1 MTASGT
7 VSSQPRRRVSVV
19 IAATILLMSVPAS
32 AFAQRQDTGHF
43 RKGIFAGVEISA
55 GFAAGKAHA
64 IPGAHSGAGRNS
76 GKGLMP
82 DYAFGMFGGYR
93 FRPQLAVAAGIEGSN
108 SVVTGTTAL
117 PVFVRLRSDIL
128 DRRVSPMVQID
139 LGYAFQFAHSTRTT
153 SELSFNAEPFPERY
167 TSLGFSSSEEYI
179 NACIENLLKRHGPLS
194 EEESVRLAAEER
206 LRAANRLCCFPN
218 GQRSYLPAE
227 ALDRLGCFSKDG
239 FFGSL
244 TAGVSIAV
252 GGKQGKE
259 QDRKRG
265 RIAAGVSVGLAQYS
279 HSIPLRKSDNGHV
292 TMSVPASL
300 PDGTPVIIA
309 RASLKDNPLRIDIRL
324 RLSWEF

>member
-1 MTASGT
+1 
-7 VSSQPRRRVSVV
+7 
-19 IAATILLMSVPAS
+19 
-32 AFAQRQDTGHF
+32 
-43 RKGIFAGVEISA
+43 
-55 GFAAGKAHA
+55 
-64 IPGAHSGAGRNS
+64 
-76 GKGLMP
+76 
-82 DYAFGMFGGYR
+82 
-93 FRPQLAVAAGIEGSN
+93 
-108 SVVTGTTAL
+108 
-117 PVFVRLRSDIL
+117 
-128 DRRVSPMVQID
+128 MVQID

-153 SELSFNAEPFPERY
+153 SEMSFNTEVFTERY
-167 TSLGFSSSEEYI
+167 TSLGFSTPEEYI
-179 NACIENLLKRHGPLS
+179 NSCIENLLKRHGQLS
-194 EEESVRLAAEER
+194 EEETVRLAAEER

-324 RLSWEF
+324 RLSREF

>member
-1 MTASGT
+1 MQA
-7 VSSQPRRRVSVV
+7 V
-19 IAATILLMSVPAS
+19 IATMLLLMFVPVTAW
-32 AFAQRQDTGHF
+32 AQEHGAGHF

-55 GFAAGKAHA
+55 GVAAGKPHT
-64 IPGAHSGAGRNS
+64 IPRAHSEAVRNS
-76 GKGLMP
+76 GKSMMP

-108 SVVTGTTAL
+108 SLATGTTAM
-117 PVFVRLRSDIL
+117 PVFVRFRSDIL

-139 LGYAFQFAHSTRTT
+139 LGYAFQFAHSRRTT
-153 SELSFNAEPFPERY
+153 SELSFNTEPFPERY
-167 TSLGFSSSEEYI
+167 TSLGFSTAEEYI
-179 NACIENLLKRHGPLS
+179 NYCVENLLKRHGQLT
-194 EEESVRLAAEER
+194 EEEAARLAAEER
-206 LRAANRLCCFPN
+206 VRAANRLCDFSN

-227 ALDRLGCFSKDG
+227 ALNQFGCFSKDG

-252 GGKQGKE
+252 GKE
-259 QDRKRG
+259 QGRRQAKEQN

-309 RASLKDNPLRIDIRL
+309 RTSMKDNALRLDIRL

>member
-1 MTASGT
+1 M
-7 VSSQPRRRVSVV
+7 
-19 IAATILLMSVPAS
+19 IAATILLMSVTVS
-32 AFAQRQDTGHF
+32 ALAQRQDTGHF

-76 GKGLMP
+76 GKSMMP

-139 LGYAFQFAHSTRTT
+139 LGYAFQFAHSKRTT
-153 SELSFNAEPFPERY
+153 SELSFNVEPFPERY
-167 TSLGFSSSEEYI
+167 MSLGFSTPEEYI
-179 NACIENLLKRHGPLS
+179 NSCVENLLKRHGQLS
-194 EEESVRLAAEER
+194 EEEAVRLAEEER
-206 LRAANRLCCFPN
+206 VRATNRLCCFSN
-218 GQRSYLPAE
+218 GQRSYLPVE

-239 FFGSL
+239 FFGNL

-252 GGKQGKE
+252 GKKQGRKQAKE
-259 QDRKRG
+259 QN

-309 RASLKDNPLRIDIRL
+309 RTSLKDNPLRIDLRL

>member
-7 VSSQPRRRVSVV
+7 VSSLPRRRVSVV

-55 GFAAGKAHA
+55 GFAAGKTHA
-64 IPGAHSGAGRNS
+64 ISEARSGVKRN
-76 GKGLMP
+76 GVNNLMP
-82 DYAFGMFGGYR
+82 DYAFGLFGGYR
-93 FRPQLAVAAGIEGSN
+93 FRPQLAIAAGIEGSS

-117 PVFVRLRSDIL
+117 PVFVRFRNDIL
-128 DRRVSPMVQID
+128 DRSVSPMVQID

-167 TSLGFSSSEEYI
+167 TSPGFSTPEEYI
-179 NACIENLLKRHGPLS
+179 SSCIENLLKQHGRLS
-194 EEESVRLAAEER
+194 EEEIAKLSAEER
-206 LRAANRLCCFPN
+206 TRALNRLCSFPN

-227 ALDRLGCFSKDG
+227 TLSELGCFSKDG

-279 HSIPLRKSDNGHV
+279 RSIPLREPDNSHII
-292 TMSVPASL
+292 MSVPAEL

-309 RASLKDNPLRIDIRL
+309 RTSPKDNPLRLDLRL

>member
-1 MTASGT
+1 MTASRT
-7 VSSQPRRRVSVV
+7 VSSQPRRRVPVM
-19 IAATILLMSVPAS
+19 IAATILLMSVTVS
-32 AFAQRQDTGHF
+32 ALAQRQDTGHF

-76 GKGLMP
+76 
-82 DYAFGMFGGYR
+82 
-93 FRPQLAVAAGIEGSN
+93 GIEGSN

-139 LGYAFQFAHSTRTT
+139 LGYAFQFAHSKRTT
-153 SELSFNAEPFPERY
+153 SELSFNVEPFPERY
-167 TSLGFSSSEEYI
+167 MSLGFSTPEEYI
-179 NACIENLLKRHGPLS
+179 NSCVENLLKRHGQLS
-194 EEESVRLAAEER
+194 EEEAVRLAEEER
-206 LRAANRLCCFPN
+206 VRATNRLCCFSN
-218 GQRSYLPAE
+218 GQRSYLPVE

-239 FFGSL
+239 FFGNL

-252 GGKQGKE
+252 GKE
-259 QDRKRG
+259 QGRKQAKEQN

-279 HSIPLRKSDNGHV
+279 HSIPLGKSDNGHV

-309 RASLKDNPLRIDIRL
+309 RTSLKDNPIRLDIRL
-324 RLSWEF
+324 RVSWEF